1 MTYLLS
7 KPAFLILTAA
17 MAYAIATAGIKMA
30 STFVSPSALALIIA
44 GFTLAT
50 LAEVV
55 LLRQASLGV
64 IYIAISTAET
74 LMVLTLAAM
83 LGEGLTTKQ
92 LLGAAFVLA
101 GIFIV
106 GD

>member
-7 KPAFLILTAA
+7 KPIFLIFTAA
-17 MAYAIATAGIKMA
+17 LAYAIATAGIKMA
-30 STFVSPSALALIIA
+30 SNVISPSALVLIAI
-44 GFTLAT
+44 GFTIAT

-64 IYIAISTAET
+64 IYIAIITAET

-92 LLGAAFVLA
+92 LFGAVFVLA

-106 GD
+106 GE